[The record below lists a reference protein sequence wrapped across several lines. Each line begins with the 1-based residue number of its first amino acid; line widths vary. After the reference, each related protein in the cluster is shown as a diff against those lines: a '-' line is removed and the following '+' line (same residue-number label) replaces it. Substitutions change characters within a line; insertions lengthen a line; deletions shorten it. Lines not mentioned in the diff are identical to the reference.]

1 MFHLHKSKNAY
12 IYKYLV
18 NSSIFK
24 FSCSYLVLTTETVIK
39 HSMLGSLK
47 RENGL
52 DNSYLELFSL
62 NTFYFKLL
70 CILFEML

>member
-12 IYKYLV
+12 INKYLV
-18 NSSIFK
+18 NGSIFK
-24 FSCSYLVLTTETVIK
+24 FSCRYLMWITETLIK

-52 DNSYLELFSL
+52 NNSYLELFSL
-62 NTFYFKLL
+62 NTFYFK
-70 CILFEML
+70 

>member
-1 MFHLHKSKNAY
+1 MFHLHKSKKAY

-24 FSCSYLVLTTETVIK
+24 FSCRYLMLITETLIK
-39 HSMLGSLK
+39 HFMLGSLK
-47 RENGL
+47 IENGL
-52 DNSYLELFSL
+52 NNSYLELFSL
-62 NTFYFKLL
+62 NSFYFKLL